1 MARIYDCSVDT
12 DLLTGMRL
20 ARQAVGRGEVV
31 VIPTDTVY
39 GVAADAFNP
48 EAVQRLLDA
57 KGRGRDAPPP
67 VLIPGQSTL
76 DALAD
81 FVPDVVRRLVDEFW
95 PGGLTVIL
103 VAQPSLVWDL
113 GETRGTVALRMPAN
127 SVALEL
133 LAETGPLAV
142 SSANKTG
149 QPAAATAQEAVDQ
162 LGGSVDVFLDGG
174 AAGGA
179 ASTIVDASRVTEAGG
194 RVRIVRE
201 GAVTR
206 AQIQQ
211 LIGDELEPVVA
222 APGEPAEGDEG
233 AEPAADASA
242 AGAPAVAEA
251 AEPAAAPDQPETPR
265 GIASGAERDA
275 PSAGEPSAD
284 APAVPGQPSADDPST
299 YPAFVEPSAEA
310 SDAPAAEV
318 PGVSASEPS
327 ADPPAHPR

>member
-1 MARIYDCSVDT
+1 
-12 DLLTGMRL
+12 
-20 ARQAVGRGEVV
+20 
-31 VIPTDTVY
+31 
-39 GVAADAFNP
+39 
-48 EAVQRLLDA
+48 
-57 KGRGRDAPPP
+57 

-127 SVALEL
+127 SFALEL

-149 QPAAATAQEAVDQ
+149 QPAAATAQDAAEQ
-162 LGGSVDVFLDGG
+162 LGGSVSIFLDGG

-179 ASTIVDASRVTEAGG
+179 ASTIVDASRVTDAGG

-201 GAVTR
+201 GAITR

-222 APGEPAEGDEG
+222 APTEPVAPD
-233 AEPAADASA
+233 ASDDATPAAVPDA
-242 AGAPAVAEA
+242 PEA
-251 AEPAAAPDQPETPR
+251 PR
-265 GIASGAERDA
+265 GLASGAERVD
-275 PSAGEPSAD
+275 GSAD
-284 APAVPGQPSADDPST
+284 
-299 YPAFVEPSAEA
+299 
-310 SDAPAAEV
+310 PAAV
-318 PGVSASEPS
+318 AASPEPEPEPEPAAPTATEPP

>member
-1 MARIYDCSVDT
+1 MSDDMARIYDCSVDT

-39 GVAADAFNP
+39 GIAADAFNP

-127 SVALEL
+127 SFALEL

-149 QPAAATAQEAVDQ
+149 QPAAATAQDAAEQ
-162 LGGSVDVFLDGG
+162 LGDSVSIFLDGG

-179 ASTIVDASRVTEAGG
+179 ASTIVDASRVTDAGG

-222 APGEPAEGDEG
+222 APSEPVAAEES
-233 AEPAADASA
+233 ADA
-242 AGAPAVAEA
+242 PATADV
-251 AEPAAAPDQPETPR
+251 PATPGVPATPDVPATPEVPETPEVPATPDVPEAPR
-265 GIASGAERDA
+265 GIASGAERAERAERVDGSADPDPAPAA
-275 PSAGEPSAD
+275 PSATEP
-284 APAVPGQPSADDPST
+284 P
-299 YPAFVEPSAEA
+299 
-310 SDAPAAEV
+310 
-318 PGVSASEPS
+318 

>member
-39 GVAADAFNP
+39 GIAADAFNP

-67 VLIPGQSTL
+67 VLIPGRSTL

-103 VAQPSLVWDL
+103 MAQPSLVWDL

-127 SVALEL
+127 SFALEL

-149 QPAAATAQEAVDQ
+149 QPAAATAQDAAEQ
-162 LGGSVDVFLDGG
+162 LGDSVSILLDGG

-201 GAVTR
+201 GAITR

-222 APGEPAEGDEG
+222 APTEPVA
-233 AEPAADASA
+233 PDASDDDD
-242 AGAPAVAEA
+242 
-251 AEPAAAPDQPETPR
+251 AAAAVPDAPEAPR
-265 GIASGAERDA
+265 GLASGAERVD
-275 PSAGEPSAD
+275 GSAD
-284 APAVPGQPSADDPST
+284 
-299 YPAFVEPSAEA
+299 
-310 SDAPAAEV
+310 PAAV
-318 PGVSASEPS
+318 AAPPEPEPAAPTATEPP